1 MYVYVLFIYMI
12 EVSTWHSEAVPRL
25 FGSELGSE
33 LGRSELGRSELGR
46 SELGRSELGTK
57 QCHTKLEIG
66 SI

>member
-1 MYVYVLFIYMI
+1 MQSEEGGISSVFLLFYVYMLFIYMI

-25 FGSELGSE
+25 FGSKLGSK
-33 LGRSELGRSELGR
+33 LGRSELGA
-46 SELGRSELGTK
+46 K

>member
-33 LGRSELGRSELGR
+33 LGSEFGRL
-46 SELGRSELGTK
+46 ELGTK

>member
-33 LGRSELGRSELGR
+33 LGRSELG
-46 SELGRSELGTK
+46 TK

>member
-1 MYVYVLFIYMI
+1 MLVVEVEVEVKVYVLFIYMI

-33 LGRSELGRSELGR
+33 LRRSELGA
-46 SELGRSELGTK
+46 K
-57 QCHTKLEIG
+57 QYHTKLEIG

>member
-1 MYVYVLFIYMI
+1 MI
-12 EVSTWHSEAVPRL
+12 EVSTWHSEAVLRL

-33 LGRSELGRSELGR
+33 LGRSELGM
-46 SELGRSELGTK
+46 K